1 MRRRFIIRL
10 GDNKVKNNVIYYTS
24 SDGSIVVPYLFNF
37 GANLTTNNYTDNGQM
52 TFDAVVFYIGDYAF
66 YNCTSLTSIE
76 IPNSV
81 TSIGNYAFSG
91 CTSLTSI
98 EIPNSVIS
106 INQKTF
112 SQCIRLKRIV
122 IGSNVT
128 SIGYYAF
135 DGCTSL
141 TSIEIPNS
149 VTSIGNYA
157 FSGCSGLTSIE
168 IPNSVTSIGS
178 GVFSGCSGLTSI
190 IVSVGNSIY
199 DSRNNCNAII
209 ETTSNIL
216 IAGCKNTIIPN
227 SVTSIGSYAFSGCS
241 GLTSIE
247 IPNSVTSIGSYAFS
261 GCSGLTSIEIPNSV
275 TSIRQNAFSDCSN
288 LSSIYIKSTTPPT
301 LGFNAFYRNASKRK
315 IYVPRASLN
324 AYKTASDWSAYAD
337 AIEPYGF

>member
-66 YNCTSLTSIE
+66 YN
-76 IPNSV
+76 
-81 TSIGNYAFSG
+81 

-247 IPNSVTSIGSYAFS
+247 IPNSVTSI
-261 GCSGLTSIEIPNSV
+261 
-275 TSIRQNAFSDCSN
+275 RQNAFSDCSN